1 MFLFSGAKIR
11 CFLLPRS
18 GFPLKEWGKIP
29 TSLFC
34 ACAVLYIIRYRTGVE
49 RKGLREVFRCFWN
62 NQTKYLLPLHSE
74 KNNLMNRLEFK
85 TESKNNKDKINK
97 S

>member
-18 GFPLKEWGKIP
+18 GFPLKGWGKIP

-49 RKGLREVFRCFWN
+49 RKGLREVFRLF
-62 NQTKYLLPLHSE
+62 
-74 KNNLMNRLEFK
+74 LEQSNEIFTTFALRKK
-85 TESKNNKDKINK
+85 TI
-97 S
+97 

>member
-11 CFLLPRS
+11 CFLLLRA
-18 GFPLKEWGKIP
+18 GFPLKGWGKIP

-34 ACAVLYIIRYRTGVE
+34 ACAVIFIIRYRTGVE
-49 RKGLREVFRCFWN
+49 RKGLREDFRYFLN

-74 KNNLMNRLEFK
+74 RRSDE
-85 TESKNNKDKINK
+85 
-97 S
+97 

>member
-11 CFLLPRS
+11 CFSFSRA
-18 GFPLKEWGKIP
+18 GFPLKGWGKIP

-49 RKGLREVFRCFWN
+49 RKGLREDFRYFLN

-74 KNNLMNRLEFK
+74 RRSDE
-85 TESKNNKDKINK
+85 
-97 S
+97 

>member
-1 MFLFSGAKIR
+1 M
-11 CFLLPRS
+11 
-18 GFPLKEWGKIP
+18 
-29 TSLFC
+29 
-34 ACAVLYIIRYRTGVE
+34 E

-74 KNNLMNRLEFK
+74 KHNLMNRLEFK
-85 TESKNNKDKINK
+85 TESKNNKNKINK

>member
-1 MFLFSGAKIR
+1 M
-11 CFLLPRS
+11 
-18 GFPLKEWGKIP
+18 
-29 TSLFC
+29 
-34 ACAVLYIIRYRTGVE
+34 E

-85 TESKNNKDKINK
+85 MESKIIKTK
-97 S
+97 